1 MLEVLTPGACIC
13 DLIWK
18 YSLCI
23 YNQIKMR
30 LFWIKVID
38 QPVRDRN
45 NPIQS
50 LRVMCGEGVKP
61 KGLGGRNNV

>member
-30 LFWIKVID
+30 LFWIRVIPK
-38 QPVRDRN
+38 PVTCVL
-45 NPIQS
+45 
-50 LRVMCGEGVKP
+50 LRREKFGPRHTWVYAM
-61 KGLGGRNNV
+61 

>member
-1 MLEVLTPGACIC
+1 MQKVQPGLGIKTCRDSSLVEVSDLLTT
-13 DLIWK
+13 LV
-18 YSLCI
+18 YL
-23 YNQIKMR
+23 
-30 LFWIKVID
+30 LID